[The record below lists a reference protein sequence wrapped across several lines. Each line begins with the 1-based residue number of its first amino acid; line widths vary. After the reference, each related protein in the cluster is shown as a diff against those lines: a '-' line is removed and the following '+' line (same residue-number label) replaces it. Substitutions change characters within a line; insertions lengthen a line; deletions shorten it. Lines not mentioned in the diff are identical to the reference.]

1 MELPEEIKL
10 TPMLKQYLEWKN
22 RYPDCLL
29 FFRMGDFYE
38 MFFDDAKIASGILD
52 IVLTA
57 RDPEKKI
64 PMAGV
69 PYHAVE
75 SYLERLVASGRKV
88 AICEQITVP
97 DGKKLVERQVVRV
110 VTPGTFLSGESSSEG
125 RLAAMNILDNGV
137 SLALLN
143 CATGLLRAG
152 TISTEAATSEL
163 AGFSPAEIIVPA
175 GSEKRSEAVIPFGAK
190 SSLSARNRDDFKAV
204 EASRRICRDW
214 GLSTLSGFGISDV
227 DPCCGCAGVLL
238 SYIEETQFRSTR
250 GVIELR
256 PILERSSMYIDP
268 AAIENLELTGTGGTS
283 LFESLNGCKTSMG
296 RRRLREWLLHPL
308 LDPEEISARQDCVSF
323 LISEPETRSR
333 LQAALAACGDMDRSL
348 SRLAFG
354 SSGPG
359 DTGIIR
365 DTLRAIPAIRKQLE
379 KTGIPIR
386 LKETEETSSLGIL
399 LGRALNEDLPRSI
412 HAGQIIRDGFDTVID
427 SLRNIQKN
435 ENEWLERFLDARK
448 RETGIKNMKIGFN
461 RVFGYYLEVSRTSS
475 HGLPDSFIR
484 KQTLVSGERFVT
496 EELKS
501 FEERMLSASEEAK
514 EREEE
519 LFRDLCSSIIECS
532 AQLRALAL
540 SIAEIDV
547 LASFAQT
554 AAMNRY
560 CRPAVDLGDIID
572 IEAGRH
578 PVVEHSL
585 GSGAFTPNDIRLD
598 PDDSRIAIVTGPNMA
613 GKSTY
618 LRMTALLVIMAQAG
632 CFVPARSARIGII
645 EKVFSRIGARD
656 EIARGRSTFMVE
668 MVETA
673 NILNNVSSRSLV
685 VLDEVGRGTSTYDGM
700 SIAWAVLEYLQN
712 PEIRRPRVLF
722 ATHFHELTV
731 LSERLPGVRNLSMAV
746 EERDNGI
753 IFLYKVVPVPAD
765 RSYGI
770 EVARLA
776 GIPDVVLKRSM
787 EILKRFESKEGME
800 IPAIPAASS
809 AGQLPLFG
817 GLSEEMISEIAEIE
831 PDEMTPLKA
840 LEILYSLRKRAR
852 EALDLR

>member
-1 MELPEEIKL
+1 MNLPEEIKL
-10 TPMLKQYLEWKN
+10 TPMLKQYFEWKN

-97 DGKKLVERQVVRV
+97 DGKKLVERQVVRI
-110 VTPGTFLSGESSSEG
+110 VTPGTFLPGESSSDG
-125 RLAAMNILDNGV
+125 RLAAMNILEDGV

-152 TISTEAATSEL
+152 TISSEAATSEL

-175 GSEKRSEAVIPFGAK
+175 GQEKKAEAVISFGSK

-256 PILERSSMYIDP
+256 PILERSAMYIDP
-268 AAIENLELTGTGGTS
+268 AAIENLELAGNGGTS

-296 RRRLREWLLHPL
+296 RRRLREWILHPL
-308 LDPEEISARQDCVSF
+308 LDPEEISGRQDCVSS
-323 LISEPETRSR
+323 LISGPESRSR
-333 LQAALAACGDMDRSL
+333 LQTALAACGDMDRSL

-359 DTGIIR
+359 DAGIIR
-365 DTLRAIPAIRKQLE
+365 NTLRSIPAIRKQLE
-379 KTGIPIR
+379 KTGISIR
-386 LKETEETSSLGIL
+386 LKETEETYGLGIL
-399 LGRALNEDLPRSI
+399 LERALNEDLPRSI
-412 HAGQIIRDGFDTVID
+412 HGGQIIRDGFDSVID
-427 SLRNIQKN
+427 SLRNIQKD

-448 RETGIKNMKIGFN
+448 KETGIRNMKIGFN
-461 RVFGYYLEVSRTSS
+461 RVFGYYLEVSRTSA

-496 EELKS
+496 KELKA
-501 FEERMLSASEEAK
+501 FEERMLSASEEVK

-532 AQLRALAL
+532 AHLRALAL

-547 LASFAQT
+547 LASFAHT

-560 CRPAVDLGDIID
+560 CRPTVDLGDIID

-578 PVVEHSL
+578 PVVELSL
-585 GSGAFTPNDIRLD
+585 NGGAFTPNDIRLD

-731 LSERLPGVRNLSMAV
+731 LSGRLPGVRNLSMAV

-787 EILKRFESKEGME
+787 EILDRFEGKEAME
-800 IPAIPAASS
+800 IPAVPAVSS

-817 GLSEEMISEIAEIE
+817 GLSEEVISEIAEME

-840 LEILYSLRKRAR
+840 LEMLYALRKKAR
-852 EALDLR
+852 KALDLP

>member
-1 MELPEEIKL
+1 MTLPEEVKL
-10 TPMLKQYLEWKN
+10 TPMLKQYFEWKK

-38 MFFDDAKIASGILD
+38 MFFDDAKTAASILD

-69 PYHAVE
+69 PFHAVE

-88 AICEQITVP
+88 AICEQVTVP
-97 DGKKLVERQVVRV
+97 DGKNLVERKVVRI
-110 VTPGTFLSGESSSEG
+110 VTPGTFLPGESPTEG
-125 RLAAMNILDNGV
+125 RLAAMNILEEGV
-137 SLALLN
+137 ALALLN

-152 TISTEAATSEL
+152 TLSPEAAGSEL

-175 GSEKRSEAVIPFGAK
+175 GSEKKAAAIIPYGSGSA
-190 SSLSARNRDDFKAV
+190 LSTRNRDDFKAA

-214 GLSTLSGFGISDV
+214 EISSLAGFGFSDV
-227 DPCCGCAGVLL
+227 DPSCGCAGVLL
-238 SYIEETQFRSTR
+238 TYIEETQFRSTR

-256 PILERSSMYIDP
+256 PIVERSSMQIDP
-268 AAIENLELTGTGGTS
+268 AAIENLELVGDGGTS
-283 LFESLNGCKTSMG
+283 LFDALNRCRTSMG
-296 RRRLREWLLHPL
+296 KRRLREWLLHPL
-308 LDPEEISARQDCVSF
+308 LDPEEISGRQDCVSS
-323 LISEPETRSR
+323 LVSAADSRSR
-333 LQAALAACGDMDRSL
+333 LQTALAACGDMDRSL

-354 SSGPG
+354 SAGPR
-359 DTGIIR
+359 DAGIVR
-365 DTLRAIPAIRKQLE
+365 DTLNSIPAIRKQ
-379 KTGIPIR
+379 I
-386 LKETEETSSLGIL
+386 EETGMEIIPMETGETVALGAL
-399 LGRALNEDLPRSI
+399 LGRALNKDLPRAL
-412 HAGQIIRDGFDTVID
+412 HGGQVIREGFDPVID
-427 SLRNIQKN
+427 SLRGIQNN
-435 ENEWLERFLDARK
+435 ENEWLDAFLDARK
-448 RETGIKNMKIGFN
+448 QETGIKNMKIGFN
-461 RVFGYYLEVSRTSS
+461 RVFGYYIEVSRISS
-475 HGLPDSFIR
+475 RDLPDSFIR

-496 EELKS
+496 EELKE
-501 FEERMLSASEEAK
+501 FEERMLSASEKVRA
-514 EREEE
+514 REEK
-519 LFRDLCSSIIECS
+519 LFREVCTSILECS
-532 AQLRALAL
+532 PRLRALAI

-554 AAMNRY
+554 ASINRY
-560 CRPAVDLGDIID
+560 CRPTVDLGEIID

-578 PVVEHSL
+578 PVVELSL
-585 GSGAFTPNDIRLD
+585 KSGAFTPNDVRLD
-598 PDDSRIAIVTGPNMA
+598 SDNSRIAIVTGPNMA

-632 CFVPARSARIGII
+632 CFIPARSARIGII
-645 EKVFSRIGARD
+645 EKIFSRIGARD
-656 EIARGRSTFMVE
+656 DIARGRSTFMVE
-668 MVETA
+668 MIETA

-700 SIAWAVLEYLQN
+700 SIAWAVLEYLQH
-712 PEIRRPRVLF
+712 PEDRRPRVLF

-731 LSERLPGVRNLSMAV
+731 LSDKLPGVRNLSMAV
-746 EERDNGI
+746 EERENGI

-776 GIPDVVLKRSM
+776 GIPDVVLRRSM
-787 EILKRFESKEGME
+787 EILERFEGKDDME
-800 IPAIPAASS
+800 AMTTPAGSFAE
-809 AGQLPLFG
+809 QLSLFG
-817 GLSEEMISEIAEIE
+817 GVFEEIIGELAEIE

-840 LEILYSLRKRAR
+840 LERLYDLRKKAR